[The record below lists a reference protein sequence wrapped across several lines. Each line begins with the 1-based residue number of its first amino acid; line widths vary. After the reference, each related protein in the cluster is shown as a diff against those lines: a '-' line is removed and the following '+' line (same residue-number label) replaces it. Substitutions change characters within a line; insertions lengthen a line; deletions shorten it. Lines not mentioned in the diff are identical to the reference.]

1 MPAPQRLDAFFF
13 RSESGGEPVREW
25 LKSLPKDE
33 RKAIGED
40 IAYVQF
46 KWPIGKPRVDHLRGA
61 IWEVRTSLA
70 NRIARTLFAVQGRRM
85 ILLHGFIK
93 KTQQIPNED
102 IKLAEKRFK
111 EWQRGET

>member
-1 MPAPQRLDAFFF
+1 MPSSSDLERG
-13 RSESGGEPVREW
+13 SEPVREW

-61 IWEVRTSLA
+61 VWEVRTGA
-70 NRIARTLFAVQGRRM
+70 CKTRQVVDQRISRSVGGARLR
-85 ILLHGFIK
+85 
-93 KTQQIPNED
+93 
-102 IKLAEKRFK
+102 
-111 EWQRGET
+111 